1 MSKMMVVA
9 KNEFLTRVKTKWF
22 ILTTLL
28 GPLVLIGFFVVVG
41 LVSVNSISGDSTEI
55 AVVDQ
60 EMLLFERLS
69 QESIT
74 FTLFS
79 GAEDDVRQNVL
90 DGIYDGYMV
99 VPTDVSEGGTIRYYS
114 TSGGGSLFSQDMR
127 NAVRTAVRELRVEE
141 QDIDPEVYSAI
152 MSDVPIDTV
161 QLSDTGEDRG
171 NAAVYAVVGGI
182 MGFLL
187 YLTMLIYGSVVM
199 QGVMQEKQ
207 NRVVEII
214 VSSVRPFDLLLGKVL
229 GIGAMGLLQMTFWAA
244 LIMGGSM
251 LSGVII
257 GMFVD
262 PASLSL
268 PASASNEQV
277 LEAMNFSVPTLGP
290 EVFIFFI
297 LYFLGG
303 YLLYA
308 TLFAAVGS
316 TVEQQQDAQGL
327 MLPLMMP
334 IIASIVFLQP
344 VIEAPDSGLAV
355 GLSLFPFT
363 APIPMVVRIAMIDVP
378 WWQIGLS
385 LGLLFATFLGA
396 VWVAARIYRIGILMY
411 GKKPTLRDLARWMR
425 QA

>member
-9 KNEFLTRVKTKWF
+9 RNEFLTRVKTKWF

-41 LVSVNSISGDSTEI
+41 LVSVNSISGGSTEI

-60 EMLLFERLS
+60 DLLLFERLS

-79 GAEDDVRQNVL
+79 GAEEEVRQDVL
-90 DGIYDGYMV
+90 DGTYDGYMV
-99 VPTDVSEGGTIRYYS
+99 IPSDVSEGGTIRYYS

-127 NAVRTAVRELRVEE
+127 NAVRTAVRELRVEQ

-152 MSDVPIDTV
+152 MSDIPIDTV
-161 QLSDTGEDRG
+161 QLSDSGEDRG

-214 VSSVRPFDLLLGKVL
+214 VSSVRPFDLLLGKVM
-229 GIGAMGLLQMTFWAA
+229 GIGAMGLLQMTFWAV

-290 EVFIFFI
+290 EVFVFFI